1 MSAYINHGVSG
12 MKQWS
17 LILLLGIATFNLSA
31 ADLSTEQVE
40 QQIQLSH
47 MLGQINQ
54 EEQNLRI
61 RKVRRLGVDGY
72 YEWLENENRQ
82 AGKTAVNNSK

>member
-31 ADLSTEQVE
+31 ADL
-40 QQIQLSH
+40 
-47 MLGQINQ
+47 
-54 EEQNLRI
+54 
-61 RKVRRLGVDGY
+61 DGY